1 MSSTFVELCNNVLRR
16 LNEVE
21 INSAEFGSV
30 RGIQALT
37 KDAIT
42 TSIAKINQAEY
53 SWPFNAS
60 EYTQTLVVGQ
70 EEYSWPSLHKVTDW
84 NSFQIQKD
92 DTLGVTFKKL
102 NFISLDE
109 YFERHRNLDDNT
121 GTSGRGVPDFIFP
134 SGNGWGLTPS
144 PDKAYQVKYRYYQ
157 IPATLSVFTDTS
169 RIPSQYENV
178 IIDGAMFQMYLFKD
192 NSEAAQIVGALFEQG
207 VKQMQSQ
214 LINNY
219 DSIRDRRVVQGI
231 NTDFFSNA

>member
-1 MSSTFVELCNNVLRR
+1 MASSFLDLCNNVLRK

-21 INSAEFGSV
+21 ISSSEFGSV
-30 RGIQALT
+30 RGVQALV
-37 KDAIT
+37 KDAVT
-42 TSIAKINQAEY
+42 TAIAKINQAEY

-60 EYTQTLVVGQ
+60 SYTQTCVVAQ
-70 EEYSWPSLHKVTDW
+70 EEYGWPSLHKVTDW

-92 DTLGVTFKKL
+92 DSLGVGFSKL
-102 NFISLDE
+102 NFITLDE
-109 YFERHRNLDDNT
+109 YFERYRNLDDAT
-121 GTSGRGVPDFIFP
+121 ETTGRGVPSYIFP

-144 PDKAYQVKYRYYQ
+144 PDKAYQIKYRYYQ
-157 IPATLSVFTDTS
+157 IPATLSVSSDTS
-169 RIPSQYENV
+169 RIPIHYENV

-192 NSEAAQIVGALFEQG
+192 NTESAQIMGALFEQG